1 MIGYMYFFFTFYL
14 NSCFFFKYLTN
25 LYMFMYVKKGEKKQI
40 IYIFFKKFTVP
51 CNCLITCCLITCCLI
66 TWTTKHDLVDKL
78 TVTFTSS
85 AAIQIGDGRTPRRRQ
100 AWYWVRFTSTSIG
113 RLYQFLEKHLCWKV
127 DLLMNWN
134 NVNNF
139 FFIKI
144 IFSKFWTSFF
154 ISECSKDF
162 FPILCTFEQKRF
174 QSII

>member
-1 MIGYMYFFFTFYL
+1 MFFEIISHYDWVHVFFFYFL
-14 NSCFFFKYLTN
+14 SEFLGFFFKYLTN

-40 IYIFFKKFTVP
+40 IYIFLKKFTVP
-51 CNCLITCCLITCCLI
+51 CNCLITCCLI

-100 AWYWVRFTSTSIG
+100 ACYWVRFTSTSIG

-139 FFIKI
+139 FLLK
-144 IFSKFWTSFF
+144 
-154 ISECSKDF
+154 
-162 FPILCTFEQKRF
+162 
-174 QSII
+174 

>member
-1 MIGYMYFFFTFYL
+1 MFFEIISHYDWVHVIFFL
-14 NSCFFFKYLTN
+14 LFIWIPVFFKYLSN
-25 LYMFMYVKKGEKKQI
+25 LYMFMYVKKGEKKQSST
-40 IYIFFKKFTVP
+40 FLKKVHS
-51 CNCLITCCLITCCLI
+51 NCLI
-66 TWTTKHDLVDKL
+66 TWTTKHDLVHKL

-100 AWYWVRFTSTSIG
+100 AWYWVRFTSTSIW

-134 NVNNF
+134 NVNF

-154 ISECSKDF
+154 ISECNKDY

>member
-14 NSCFFFKYLTN
+14 NSCFFLSTWQIYTCSC
-25 LYMFMYVKKGEKKQI
+25 MWKKERENNHLHFLKKVHSSMQLP
-40 IYIFFKKFTVP
+40 Y
-51 CNCLITCCLITCCLI
+51 NMLLI

-85 AAIQIGDGRTPRRRQ
+85 AAFQIGDGRTPRRRQ
-100 AWYWVRFTSTSIG
+100 AWYWVRFTSTSIW

-139 FFIKI
+139 FLLK
-144 IFSKFWTSFF
+144 
-154 ISECSKDF
+154 
-162 FPILCTFEQKRF
+162 
-174 QSII
+174 

>member
-1 MIGYMYFFFTFYL
+1 MIGYMYFFFLLFIWIPV
-14 NSCFFFKYLTN
+14 FFKYLTN
-25 LYMFMYVKKGEKKQI
+25 LYMFMYVKKGEKKQSST
-40 IYIFFKKFTVP
+40 FLKKVHS
-51 CNCLITCCLITCCLI
+51 NCLI
-66 TWTTKHDLVDKL
+66 TWTTKHDLVHKL

-100 AWYWVRFTSTSIG
+100 AWYWVRFTSTSIW

-134 NVNNF
+134 NVNF

-154 ISECSKDF
+154 ISECSKDY

>member
-1 MIGYMYFFFTFYL
+1 MFFEIISHYDWVHVFFFLLFIWIPV
-14 NSCFFFKYLTN
+14 FFKYLTN
-25 LYMFMYVKKGEKKQI
+25 LYMFMYVKKGEKKQSST
-40 IYIFFKKFTVP
+40 FLKKVHS
-51 CNCLITCCLITCCLI
+51 NCLI
-66 TWTTKHDLVDKL
+66 TWTTKHDLVHKL

-134 NVNNF
+134 NVNF

-154 ISECSKDF
+154 ISECNKDY

>member
-1 MIGYMYFFFTFYL
+1 MFFEIISHYDWVHVFFFYFLSEFLFFLSTWQIYTC
-14 NSCFFFKYLTN
+14 SC
-25 LYMFMYVKKGEKKQI
+25 MWKKERKNNHLHFLKK
-40 IYIFFKKFTVP
+40 VHS
-51 CNCLITCCLITCCLI
+51 NCLI
-66 TWTTKHDLVDKL
+66 TWTTKHDLVHKL

-100 AWYWVRFTSTSIG
+100 AWYWVRFTSTSIW

-134 NVNNF
+134 NVNF

-154 ISECSKDF
+154 ISECNKDY